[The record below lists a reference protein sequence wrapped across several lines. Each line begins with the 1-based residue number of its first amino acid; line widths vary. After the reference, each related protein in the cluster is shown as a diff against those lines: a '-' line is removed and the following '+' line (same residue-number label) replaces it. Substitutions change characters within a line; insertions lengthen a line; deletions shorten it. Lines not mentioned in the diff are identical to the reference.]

1 MDSVKPIIQKLTQT
15 LKSTVNGRYAIAL
28 AGSYAKGVA
37 DKSSDIDFFMFVEN
51 PKLYEDRVS
60 IIKGIADDNMPVYVS
75 ADFND
80 GAWGGSMDFF
90 YQGIP
95 VETTVRYIDKMDS
108 VIADCLKGEF
118 EIIPALWTTNGY
130 YTYIYLSEVDF
141 IHPIDDPYG
150 IITSYKEKIRSYP
163 KVLKNAIIHR
173 FFDRSN
179 MWLDNFHYKS
189 AIERE
194 DIMFTGSIVKNT
206 VLDMV
211 QVVFALN
218 ETYFT
223 GDKKLEKQLSKLDYC
238 PHKLLDN
245 VEFLMSA
252 PKDKEKLAE
261 QRDILIAIRDRL
273 QYKIS
278 EIEE

>member
-1 MDSVKPIIQKLTQT
+1 MDSVKTLIENLTQA
-15 LKSTVNGRYAIAL
+15 LKKTVNGKYAIAL
-28 AGSYAKGVA
+28 AGSYAKGGA
-37 DKSSDIDFFMFVEN
+37 DKSSDIDFFMYVEE
-51 PKLYEDRVS
+51 PKSYEERVA
-60 IIKGIADDNMPVYVS
+60 IIQEIADKDKPFYVS
-75 ADFND
+75 TDFND

-95 VETTVRYIDKMDS
+95 VETTVKYIHKVDK
-108 VIADCLKGEF
+108 ILEDCLNGKF

-130 YTYIYLSEVDF
+130 YTFICLSEIDF

-150 IITSYKEKIRSYP
+150 IIASYKDSIQCYP
-163 KVLKNAIIHR
+163 KPLKNAIIHT

-179 MWLDNFHYKS
+179 MWLDNFHYIS

-194 DIMFTGSIVKNT
+194 DIMFTGSIVKST

-211 QVVFALN
+211 QVIFALN

-223 GDKKLEKQLSKLDYC
+223 GDKKLEQQLAKLDYC
-238 PHKLLDN
+238 PHKLLQN

-252 PKDKEKLAE
+252 PKDREKLAQ
-261 QRDILIAIRDRL
+261 QRELLIAIRDRL

-278 EIEE
+278 ELEE